1 MHGFVACDDS
11 ADASGPIE
19 QARKADGRGQQ
30 GGNSVQDMLRWRP
43 LKTVGQRWSAAKHAV
58 SFLSACV
65 VVKVYRK
72 NLCGRYKLVGYIFF
86 LCQIIS
92 PPRDRPSLPPELP
105 DVMRESSLG
114 A

>member
-11 ADASGPIE
+11 ADASGPME

-58 SFLSACV
+58 SFLSAYV
-65 VVKVYRK
+65 IVKVYRK
-72 NLCGRYKLVGYIFF
+72 TMIYVVGINWRDTFF
-86 LCQIIS
+86 
-92 PPRDRPSLPPELP
+92 SLPNNQPTE
-105 DVMRESSLG
+105 RSTESPFG
-114 A
+114 AS